1 VLTYLQFGIR
11 CETVEQL
18 ALVLTRVG
26 LAPLKL
32 GVSGPVEMGTL
43 ELISSQNCPIHS
55 LAVAN
60 NPDTPSVFLNLNLS
74 QLQELKVSRLT
85 WDQSR
90 GIMDLA
96 LQSSSRN
103 MTFDLN
109 GQLPTP
115 DLLRHELIQ
124 RVVNMGISNGQ

>member
-1 VLTYLQFGIR
+1 
-11 CETVEQL
+11 
-18 ALVLTRVG
+18 
-26 LAPLKL
+26 
-32 GVSGPVEMGTL
+32 MGTL
-43 ELISSQNCPIHS
+43 ELISSHDCLIHS
-55 LAVAN
+55 LVVAN
-60 NPDTPSVFLNLNLS
+60 SFDTPSVFQNLNLS
-74 QLQELKVSRLT
+74 QLQGLKVSSLT

-124 RVVNMGISNGQ
+124 RVVNMGISTGQ